1 MTNLR
6 QIITDL
12 GYTPDDLALRW
23 PPSKPLKKHS
33 RRRWVNMNLKNPSQ
47 LFIDAVA
54 GLPTKPGNTR
64 GGFTV

>member
-1 MTNLR
+1 MMNLK
-6 QIITDL
+6 QITKDL
-12 GYTPDDLALRW
+12 GYTSDDLAERW
-23 PPSKPLKKHS
+23 PPSKPLKKDS

-64 GGFTV
+64 GDWS